1 MSTQTLNALVKQWLE
16 HNKYE
21 PELYAA
27 LIEQVDTAVM
37 QHFIGGKG
45 MNQMQ
50 AAAELGINRKTVADK
65 ARRAGYRFTRR
76 EQA

>member
-1 MSTQTLNALVKQWLE
+1 MSTPTLNTLVKQWLE

-21 PELYAA
+21 TELYAA

-37 QHFIGGKG
+37 QHFFSDKG
-45 MNQMQ
+45 VNQLQ

-65 ARRAGYRFTRR
+65 ARRAGYRFVRR
-76 EQA
+76 GA